1 MPQPTGLK
9 RARAHWPEAVRSE
22 GFAEGLE
29 AREVVV
35 RSPQVAGRSLRHA
48 RLTERTGAV
57 VATITRA
64 DGRQVVNPGP
74 DEVLRAGDRL
84 VAIGE
89 PAQLDAL
96 ERACGHEP
104 DV

>member
-1 MPQPTGLK
+1 MPQPTALK
-9 RARAHWPEAVRSE
+9 RARTHWPEAVRSE

-29 AREVVV
+29 AREVMV

-48 RLTERTGAV
+48 RLTERTGPV
-57 VATITRA
+57 VATLTHA